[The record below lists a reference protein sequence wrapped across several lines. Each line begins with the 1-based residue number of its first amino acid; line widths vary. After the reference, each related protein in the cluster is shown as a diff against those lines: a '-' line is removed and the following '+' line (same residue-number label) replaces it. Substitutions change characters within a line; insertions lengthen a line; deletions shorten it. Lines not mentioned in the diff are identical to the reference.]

1 MIIPKLNQNLLRS
14 AWYAT
19 SFDPEKRAEIFNRE
33 YKQILSDF
41 IARIEAQDINNEQ
54 KEECFNY
61 WSNRLKNDSE
71 KYLLAESRCMS
82 AMVVGPAKFPVARQQ
97 KRHESAEKALDALVY
112 TQNKIQCGDIFKRY
126 MTEEQIHNQIDEKSL
141 KLIMW
146 DVEEFVKYKL
156 KGLTLDST
164 DWTFNAFPHLKG
176 KFTTQAKNGCFA
188 ICEKVLEELKSH
200 LDKGL
205 KIQKNIDIL
214 QGILDEYK
222 NKKTEEKQSKEYE
235 INGVE
240 IVENTRD
247 DRLQLYFDGKP
258 EQEMIN
264 NLKKNGFRWS
274 PKNKAWQ
281 RQLTD
286 NARYALKRI
295 FEE

>member
-1 MIIPKLNQNLLRS
+1 MRS
-14 AWYAT
+14 
-19 SFDPEKRAEIFNRE
+19 
-33 YKQILSDF
+33 
-41 IARIEAQDINNEQ
+41 
-54 KEECFNY
+54 
-61 WSNRLKNDSE
+61 
-71 KYLLAESRCMS
+71 
-82 AMVVGPAKFPVARQQ
+82 
-97 KRHESAEKALDALVY
+97 
-112 TQNKIQCGDIFKRY
+112 IQ
-126 MTEEQIHNQIDEKSL
+126 
-141 KLIMW
+141 
-146 DVEEFVKYKL
+146 
-156 KGLTLDST
+156 
-164 DWTFNAFPHLKG
+164 
-176 KFTTQAKNGCFA
+176 TTQSKNGCFA

-264 NLKKNGFRWS
+264 NLKKNCFRWS

-295 FEE
+295 FEELDK